1 MKTIFLLNPD
11 SCVTEEVKEFL
22 ELSGFLVKSFKNM
35 KLLEKTLEMG
45 PPDMIISEITM
56 EDGNGFMLL
65 KKIRNR
71 YSYPFIFLSRR
82 TDESSRI
89 LAFEIGAD
97 DYLTIP
103 CSTKELVLRV
113 KAIFKRIDDHAEN
126 RQKNDAWK
134 LGKLSLFMDK
144 EAHNY
149 YLDGKEINFTAS
161 EWKILSTL
169 TTEPGML
176 FSRNHLLQL
185 CFDSTAGYDRIID
198 NHIKNIRNKI
208 GSAWIETVR
217 SYGYR
222 FAGDCFDR
230 TSQIK

>member
-11 SCVTEEVKEFL
+11 SYVLEEVKEFL
-22 ELSGFLVKSFKNM
+22 ELSGFLVKTFKSM
-35 KLLEKTLEMG
+35 KMLEKSLEMG
-45 PPDMIISEITM
+45 PPDMVISEISA

-65 KKIRNR
+65 KKIRTR
-71 YSYPFIFLSRR
+71 YTYPFIFLSKR

-97 DYLTIP
+97 DYMTIP

-113 KAIFKRIDDHAEN
+113 KAIFRRIDDRLES
-126 RQKNDAWK
+126 RQKNDSWK
-134 LGKLSLFMDK
+134 LGKLSLYMDK
-144 EAHNY
+144 DAHNY
-149 YLDGKEINFTAS
+149 YLDGREINFTAS

-169 TTEPGML
+169 TNEPGML
-176 FSRNHLLQL
+176 FSRNHLIQL
-185 CFDSTAGYDRIID
+185 CFDSSVGYDRIID

-222 FAGDCFDR
+222 FAGDSFDK
-230 TSQIK
+230 TS